1 MLWVLVVLATVA
13 LVACGGDTEPL
24 DEACL
29 DSAGAIERALTPAPA
44 PVTLPTGTRLSECVA
59 NARSDADLQSAGLV
73 LTRAADHL
81 AEAAGGGDTSAAVQ
95 LGYLV
100 GAVRRGA
107 QRTEGI
113 HAQLQRRVER
123 STAYLDEG
131 GPRVTA
137 AVARGRRAGEA
148 SG

>member
-1 MLWVLVVLATVA
+1 MLWVLVVLAAVT
-13 LVACGGDTEPL
+13 LVACGGNPEPL

-29 DSAGAIERALTPAPA
+29 DSPGAIERALTRAPA
-44 PVTLPTGTRLSECVA
+44 PVTLSTGTRLSACVS
-59 NARSDADLQSAGLV
+59 NARSDADLQSEGLV

-81 AEAAGGGDTSAAVQ
+81 AEAARRGDTEAAVR

-113 HAQLQRRVER
+113 HAQLQRRIER
-123 STAYLDEG
+123 ATAYLDEA
-131 GPRVTA
+131 GPRVSA